1 MSSHPITYSEGFSW
15 MAKTKSF
22 VVPVCHVTATAVF
35 STVQYNLWHNLYKH
49 TEFNQQLSREA
60 MLTNAMNGYMICIL
74 FGSSV
79 NWSNLSIPLITLKN
93 LEMVECSWPDS
104 YVLKIKSNHK
114 NNLNG
119 WWTLELRLFQAFILI
134 SSASGWD
141 KDAQNPAISLL
152 LVLIL

>member
-1 MSSHPITYSEGFSW
+1 MPIRLSTNSCQLSSAWSRPLIPLAKEDGDQTPTHLRCGLWVLTQSHYHSEGFSW

-22 VVPVCHVTATAVF
+22 IVPVCHVTAATAVF

-79 NWSNLSIPLITLKN
+79 NWINLSIPLITLKN

-104 YVLKIKSNHK
+104 YM
-114 NNLNG
+114 
-119 WWTLELRLFQAFILI
+119 F
-134 SSASGWD
+134 
-141 KDAQNPAISLL
+141 
-152 LVLIL
+152 